1 MSPFTSIT
9 RLAPLALA
17 FATTPLMAENAAPAA
32 PAAPAATKPAAPS
45 APAQLVFQNGRSI
58 PLSSV
63 DIAQDKVLIKT
74 AADGFDA
81 GQSFPL
87 TAVSHVFGD
96 RPAELNQ
103 AIALLL
109 FDRHKEAID
118 LLEPL
123 LAAHRVSAKIP
134 GNFWIES
141 ARTLLVCFALTGDA
155 ARCTQLGKDI
165 SDATPPQGGDPFVS
179 LGKALLMP
187 ASVSPEDRDMSL
199 KDLTADEMPADV
211 AAYASFYRSRLFKE
225 QKKNAEALQA
235 LLAVPCLYPSGGL
248 ILNAAAEILAS
259 DLLASLSR
267 RDEATH
273 LINSALRV
281 SQGTILIEEGNKRL
295 ESM

>member
-32 PAAPAATKPAAPS
+32 PKPAAPS

-165 SDATPPQGGDPFVS
+165 SDATPPQGSDPFVS

-248 ILNAAAEILAS
+248 ILNAAAEIHAS

-281 SQGTILIEEGNKRL
+281 AQGTILIEEGNKRL